1 MTTARRRDP
10 GRRDRIVRAA
20 VRVIRAS
27 GLSALTHRAA
37 AAEAGV
43 PLGSTTYY
51 FADLDELV
59 EAAVRAV
66 AGRNV
71 ARVRRWADS
80 LPPQADLPAELSDFL
95 VSLATRHRATS
106 VLAYELY
113 SAALR
118 RPGLRAASTAWD
130 AMLAE
135 VFARHAA
142 EPAAR
147 ALTAL
152 FDGLL
157 YQALVSPTRPTRA
170 DFEPALRLLLDRP

>member
-1 MTTARRRDP
+1 MTSARRRDP
-10 GRRDRIVRAA
+10 ERRERIVRAA
-20 VRVIRAS
+20 VRVIGRS

-43 PLGSTTYY
+43 PLGSTTYH
-51 FADLDELV
+51 FADLDELL
-59 EAAVRAV
+59 EAAVRLV
-66 AGRNV
+66 AERNV
-71 ARVRRWADS
+71 ARLRRWADS
-80 LPPQADLPAELSDFL
+80 LAPQADLCTELSDFL
-95 VSLATRHRATS
+95 VSLATRHRAGS

-130 AMLAE
+130 GMLTE
-135 VFARHAA
+135 VFARHVA
-142 EPAAR
+142 EPTAR

-170 DFEPALRLLLDRP
+170 DFEPALRLLLARA